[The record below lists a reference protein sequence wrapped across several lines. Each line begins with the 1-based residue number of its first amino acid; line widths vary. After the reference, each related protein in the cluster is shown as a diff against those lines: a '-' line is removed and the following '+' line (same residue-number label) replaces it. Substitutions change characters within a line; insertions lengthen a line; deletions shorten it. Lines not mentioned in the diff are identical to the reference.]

1 MATRPEVEDA
11 IIEINDNGN
20 NTAVEVRDVLTKLLD
35 YTENEPQQPSI
46 LVPFH
51 FFKPDPIPD
60 MQNSGNFLWYSSK
73 GIIDLSVNFTFAL
86 KIDNPS
92 NEFLFFKINPDHYQ
106 ILRKITQH
114 LQSLNFVVPVFSP
127 INEVFNTLVMSIS
140 LMEINH
146 IGIKLNTRGE
156 VTKGD
161 SIYTSIHFH
170 SPEFNFEGFKST
182 ILTKKEK
189 VLFDRKLKEEVL
201 KSTSKKK
208 KPKTVIKRKAAVR
221 KKKK

>member
-1 MATRPEVEDA
+1 MSTRIEVEDA
-11 IIEINDNGN
+11 IIAINDNGN
-20 NTAVEVRDVLTKLLD
+20 NTAIEVRDVLTKLLD
-35 YTENEPQQPSI
+35 YTENDEQQPSI

-51 FFKPDPIPD
+51 YFKPDPIPD
-60 MQNSGNFLWYSSK
+60 MQNTGNFLWYSSK
-73 GIIDLSVNFTFAL
+73 GIIDLSVNFTFTL

-92 NEFLFFKINPDHYQ
+92 NEFLFYKINPDHYQ
-106 ILRKITQH
+106 ILRKITQR

-127 INEVFNTLVMSIS
+127 TNEQFNTLVMSIS
-140 LMEINH
+140 LIEINH
-146 IGIKLNTRGE
+146 IGIKLNSRGE

-182 ILTKKEK
+182 KLSEREKILFNK
-189 VLFDRKLKEEVL
+189 KLKDEVL
-201 KSTSKKK
+201 KSKASKKK
-208 KPKTVIKRKAAVR
+208 TKTIANRKIAAR